1 LDMPDNRTLSSKM
14 DRRIE
19 LSRPTTSVDA
29 YNEAQTVFETVYTNF
44 PAHRKDGSSNEDET
58 QENKVVRGE
67 SRVEWEI
74 RFLPGLDIKTTWKIK
89 DLHDGKTYEITS
101 PPTEIGRRQGIR
113 IVAKLIQ

>member
-1 LDMPDNRTLSSKM
+1 MSDNRIQSSKL

-29 YNEAQTVFETVYTNF
+29 YNEAQTVFEVLYTNF
-44 PAHRKDGSSNEDET
+44 PAHRKDSTSNEDET

-74 RFLPGLDIKTTWKIK
+74 RFLPGLNIKTTWKIK
-89 DLHDGKTYEITS
+89 DLHDGNNYEIIA

-113 IVAKLIQ
+113 ITTKLIQ